1 MPQDRT
7 EHPGLEGSFT
17 LLTPKG
23 RREVAYTEIYGH
35 SRLITDPE
43 EVRQYTERYGI
54 IRAQALTPHESLTA
68 IEKMLGE
75 L

>member
-1 MPQDRT
+1 
-7 EHPGLEGSFT
+7 LEGAFT

-23 RREVAYTEIYGH
+23 RREVAYIESYSH
-35 SRLITDPE
+35 ARLITDPE
-43 EVRQYTERYGI
+43 EVRTYTERYGI
-54 IRAQALTPHESLTA
+54 IRAQALTSHESLDL